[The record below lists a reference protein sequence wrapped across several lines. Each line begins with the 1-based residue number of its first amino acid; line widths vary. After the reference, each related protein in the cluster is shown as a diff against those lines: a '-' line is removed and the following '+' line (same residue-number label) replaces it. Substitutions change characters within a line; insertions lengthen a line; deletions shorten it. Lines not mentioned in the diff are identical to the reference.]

1 VGTVAC
7 CERDREWSVGEV
19 ERSYEV
25 RRDELDEV
33 DEGFCGKVGRVKV
46 GLEGARDVIL
56 KQGGGR
62 LV

>member
-1 VGTVAC
+1 M
-7 CERDREWSVGEV
+7 